1 MAMVAGM
8 PRNLESEA
16 SLPRLVQLRWLALA
30 GQAVALIC
38 AHLWFETLPTEFPL
52 AVLFGLAG
60 GSNLALARW
69 LKKKQDRPS
78 SSRVVGSLLAFDTLL
93 LTGLLAL
100 SGGPMNPFTVLLLV
114 YVVLAALV
122 LNARWTLVIFGLCIA
137 CFAGL
142 YFGTPHARAMS
153 AAGGHF
159 AQHLRGM
166 WLAFAVAS
174 GLTAYF
180 VRRIAATIA
189 AQREHIATLREGAAR
204 NARLASL
211 TTLAAGAAHELGTPL
226 ATIAVAA
233 HELALGL
240 VHEPAAVAD
249 ARLISGEVER
259 CHQIL
264 ARMASRT
271 GSASSAREI
280 AVNELTRL
288 VRARFDVERAE
299 QVRVQ
304 SVADL
309 ELIRAPVEELIH
321 SLYALIKNALD
332 ASQRGDD
339 VTVTL
344 DRDGSAIRIAVE
356 DVGSGMASPVL
367 ARAGEPFFTTKDPG
381 SGLGLGLFLT
391 RAFAESQGGELLL
404 ESEVGSGTRAT
415 LRLPLPVEAT
425 A

>member
-1 MAMVAGM
+1 MAMASGAT
-8 PRNLESEA
+8 RNLESEA
-16 SLPRLVQLRWLALA
+16 SLPWLVQLRWLALA
-30 GQAVALIC
+30 GQAVALVC
-38 AHLWFETLPTEFPL
+38 AQLWFEILPAEFPL

-69 LKKKQDRPS
+69 LKKTQDRPS

-93 LTGLLAL
+93 LTGILAL

-114 YVVLAALV
+114 YIALAAMV
-122 LNARWTLVIFGLCIA
+122 LNARWTLVIFGLCVA

-142 YFGTPHARAMS
+142 FFGSPHARAMS

-166 WLAFAVAS
+166 WVAFALAS

-189 AQREHIATLREGAAR
+189 AQREHIAALREGAAR

-226 ATIAVAA
+226 GTIAVAA
-233 HELALGL
+233 HELALML
-240 VHEPAAVAD
+240 KHDPASVAD
-249 ARLISGEVER
+249 AHLISAEVER

-280 AVNELTRL
+280 AVGELERV
-288 VRARFDVERAE
+288 VRERFDAERAAR
-299 QVRVQ
+299 VRIRA
-304 SVADL
+304 VAGL
-309 ELIRAPVEELIH
+309 ELIQAPVEELIH
-321 SLYALIKNALD
+321 SVYALIRNALD
-332 ASQRGDD
+332 ASPGGDD

-344 DRDGSAIRIAVE
+344 DRDGSAVRIAVE
-356 DVGSGMASPVL
+356 DRGSGMASPVL

-404 ESEVGSGTRAT
+404 ESEVGAGTRAT
-415 LRLPLPVEAT
+415 LRLPLPEGA
-425 A
+425 AA